1 MSLEYKILGA
11 CLFLVGSLF
20 LTIFFISRR
29 RKKILVERFVREK
42 LMDDHSKLKV
52 KKTKAV
58 IINPFGS
65 QFDFEEC
72 LDWLGENLGRT
83 ITRVEFKRAKG
94 FILKT
99 RPKVILHFD
108 KVGDK
113 IATYEKPSDLKELSG
128 GRAILGKNLDTGR
141 PAPINTREYN
151 SLGIFSRSGNGKT
164 TLIGNILV
172 SWSDENPNGK
182 ILIADTKF
190 SFSVLRGNP
199 KVSLFD
205 TTDEEG
211 LEQFKAALL
220 EVKAYVDGTARRVGE
235 AGKSHIEDLEGH
247 SAKRFLIVCEETA
260 EWLSNPKKGEL
271 NFELR
276 AEIKKLIEVLVFKGR
291 SSGVVLLFSQ
301 QSALEA
307 DLPIPSSIL
316 KVAIYS
322 ELSRELAKAK
332 LGGTFGTRMP
342 SKYSWYVSSAEFSG
356 FVKPYLITNDEIAE
370 KLRGAK

>member
-190 SFSVLRGNP
+190 SFSVLR
-199 KVSLFD
+199 L
-205 TTDEEG
+205 T
-211 LEQFKAALL
+211 
-220 EVKAYVDGTARRVGE
+220 
-235 AGKSHIEDLEGH
+235 KS
-247 SAKRFLIVCEETA
+247 SF
-260 EWLSNPKKGEL
+260 
-271 NFELR
+271 F
-276 AEIKKLIEVLVFKGR
+276 
-291 SSGVVLLFSQ
+291 
-301 QSALEA
+301 
-307 DLPIPSSIL
+307 
-316 KVAIYS
+316 
-322 ELSRELAKAK
+322 
-332 LGGTFGTRMP
+332 MP
-342 SKYSWYVSSAEFSG
+342 
-356 FVKPYLITNDEIAE
+356 
-370 KLRGAK
+370 